1 MRGSIG
7 LRFLWVGLCGM
18 AAVLVLPPASGAP
31 VAAGTR
37 SVTVPIIAGQTPADG
52 GFNFNGYGHGGMTVE
67 VPVGW
72 KVVVRFRNASVL
84 PHSAMVAPAAAAQ
97 SAVPPAAPA
106 FAGAATKDL
115 STGLAQGTVATFS
128 FTAARPGTYAIV
140 CAVPGHATAGMWD
153 KLIVSASAR
162 APSVA
167 PARATPLTS
176 E

>member
-1 MRGSIG
+1 MRRSNGSRILG
-7 LRFLWVGLCGM
+7 GAF
-18 AAVLVLPPASGAP
+18 AAAALLLLLPSVSGVPA
-31 VAAGTR
+31 AAGPH
-37 SVTVPIIAGQTPADG
+37 SVTVLLIAGLTPADG
-52 GFNFNGYGHGGMTVE
+52 GFNYDGYGHGGMTVM

-84 PHSAMVAPAAAAQ
+84 PHSAMVAPPAAAQ
-97 SAVPPAAPA
+97 SGTTPAPA

-115 STGLAQGTVATFS
+115 SSGLAQGSTAAFS
-128 FTAARPGTYAIV
+128 FTAARPGTYAIM
-140 CAVPGHATAGMWD
+140 CGVPGHAAAGMWD

-167 PARATPLTS
+167 PATATHLTS